1 MSVKNLPEAKARRER
16 RSQARAVG
24 VLLAA
29 TVAWG
34 GTFVVVKSAVSH
46 TSVANFLTWRFLIA
60 GGLLAGLRPRSL
72 MQLGRR
78 DMSRAALLGLVLAAG
93 YLVQTLGLRHTTAA
107 ISGFL
112 TGLQVVFTPLLAW
125 VLLHHRIR
133 PRVWLASVVAIGGLG
148 VMSLRGFSL
157 SSGELLTVASA
168 AIFALQV
175 IGLSEWSTPA
185 NAYGMATAQLLTV
198 AACSSLATLP
208 SGPSLSA
215 NAGVWGAIIGT
226 ALLATSFAFVAQSW
240 AQSRLSAARAAL
252 VLTMEPVFAALTA
265 WAAGGTIGAL
275 VLVGGTLVLAAM
287 LLVEV
292 GEARDNTG
300 TAASSAPEQRSDD
313 APSTTGHL
321 SQRTTGQSPNAA
333 LQPAHARPPQ

>member
-1 MSVKNLPEAKARRER
+1 MNVKNLPEPKAHGDRG
-16 RSQARAVG
+16 SQARAVG

-46 TSVANFLTWRFLIA
+46 TSVANFLAWRFLIA
-60 GGLLAGLRPRSL
+60 GGLLAALRPRSL

-78 DMSRAALLGLVLAAG
+78 DLRRGAVLGLVLAAG

-112 TGLQVVFTPLLAW
+112 TGLQVVFTPVLAW
-125 VLLHHRIR
+125 VLLRHQIR
-133 PRVWLASVVAIGGLG
+133 PRVWLATVIALGGLG

-157 SSGELLTVASA
+157 SGGELLTVASA

-208 SGPSLSA
+208 TGPHLSA
-215 NAGVWGAIIGT
+215 SAGVWGAIIGT
-226 ALLATSFAFVAQSW
+226 AVLATSFAFVAQSW

-265 WAAGGTIGAL
+265 WAAGGTIGVL
-275 VLVGGTLVLAAM
+275 VLIGGALVLAAM
-287 LLVEV
+287 LLVELAE
-292 GEARDNTG
+292 GRDHTG
-300 TAASSAPEQRSDD
+300 LAASSATRQTSDD
-313 APSTTGHL
+313 GPSTTGHL
-321 SQRTTGQSPNAA
+321 SQQTTRQPPSAT
-333 LQPAHARPPQ
+333 LQPAHAQPQR